1 MGLINWMSK
10 GLKFEKKETE
20 AFDQPEITL
29 NPPADSIG
37 EQSEFILD
45 EPEPIF
51 EKPTHL
57 NNNHAFEQQR
67 SFDQMLGGQTIGNRT
82 ILVVVPHT
90 NQDVNNI
97 VANLQNNEACVID
110 FEQIPLADAQRR
122 LDFLSGVICAINGSI
137 RPLDKHKYIL
147 TPHGMSVKQMY
158 K

>member
-1 MGLINWMSK
+1 MGLINFISK
-10 GLKFEKKETE
+10 GLRFDKQAKEE
-20 AFDQPEITL
+20 QEITL
-29 NPPADSIG
+29 ASPMEFVQ
-37 EQSEFILD
+37 EQPCAS
-45 EPEPIF
+45 
-51 EKPTHL
+51 TL

-67 SFDQMLGGQTIGNRT
+67 AFDQMMNNQAHSGRQ

-122 LDFLSGVICAINGSI
+122 LDFLSGVICAIDGAI

-147 TPHGMSVKQMY
+147 TPRGMSVRQFNG
-158 K
+158 

>member
-1 MGLINWMSK
+1 MGLINFISK
-10 GLKFEKKETE
+10 GLRVDKKEKE
-20 AFDQPEITL
+20 SQEIMLSPPQDFLVEQPQQV
-29 NPPADSIG
+29 S
-37 EQSEFILD
+37 SE
-45 EPEPIF
+45 ES
-51 EKPTHL
+51 L
-57 NNNHAFEQQR
+57 NNSHAFEQQR
-67 SFDQMLGGQTIGNRT
+67 SFDNMLSGQAIGNRT
-82 ILVVVPHT
+82 ILVVTPST

-147 TPHGMSVKQMY
+147 TPHGMSVKQFS